1 MTRHVIT
8 LAGAFVAV
16 ACLTLGSAD
25 AEARH
30 CRGRR
35 NRCCQQTS
43 NYGCQQGCNGNY
55 RQGCNNGCQQGCN
68 GGYYNGSPQQVAYPA
83 PATACCTS
91 QSTWNSTQS
100 APGSMQP
107 TYNAPISVG
116 TPVPAGLIVSPPSPA
131 PGA

>member
-43 NYGCQQGCNGNY
+43 NYGCQQGCNS
-55 RQGCNNGCQQGCN
+55 GCQQGCN
-68 GGYYNGSPQQVAYPA
+68 GGYRQGFSGGYYNGQQQAAYPA
-83 PATACCTS
+83 TTTACCTP
-91 QSTWNSTQS
+91 QSTWRSGQPTS
-100 APGSMQP
+100 AMQP
-107 TYNAPISVG
+107 AYDVPVSAG
-116 TPVPAGLIVSPPSPA
+116 TPVPAGLIVSPPAPS